1 MHTNKICEC
10 VLKTLFSNDLSD
22 EPLAIVVIFQHIP
35 ISSYDATISFADI
48 SVAIF
53 NIKLRKKVPKASQKN
68 VISIL
73 DGEDILFLFRE
84 MYMILSYNLIK

>member
-48 SVAIF
+48 SVALF
-53 NIKLRKKVPKASQKN
+53 NIKFKKKGTQGKPKKRHFHF
-68 VISIL
+68 
-73 DGEDILFLFRE
+73 EW
-84 MYMILSYNLIK
+84 